1 MKSDDQTK
9 TYSILIADDNPN
21 NLKIL
26 GSMLEKM
33 GYNVRVAKNGEQA
46 FNSVKTLPPDLIL
59 LDIHMPIMDGYEV
72 CKAIKKEKD
81 IQDIPIIFLSALT
94 ESFNKIQA
102 FKAGG
107 VDYITKP
114 FEVEEV
120 EIRIINHIRLRE
132 RSLKLQ
138 IALDE
143 LKVKEK
149 QLIQT
154 EKMAA
159 LGVLTSGLAH
169 EINNPINFIS
179 NSILAL
185 KERTDKLI
193 DMSKTL
199 ASTDEDV
206 ENLRKTTKD
215 VPEIFDNITTG
226 IDHITNIVKS
236 LRIYSRVDKDQLV
249 LSSISELID
258 TSLLILYHRYK
269 EKILIEKNYNS
280 APKTLCHPAKISQ
293 VFLNILSNAIDGIDE
308 ANLKYGEQ
316 IDRKIVITTS
326 FDEKNSTITINFQDN
341 GIGIKESVKNKIF
354 DPFFTTKE
362 VNKGS
367 GLGLAICSS
376 IIKEHN
382 GTISVESAGSDD
394 KSKTSFTVILP
405 VRS

>member
-1 MKSDDQTK
+1 MKLNEQK
-9 TYSILIADDNPN
+9 NPYSILIADDNPN

-33 GYNVRVAKNGEQA
+33 GYNVRVAKNGDQA

-81 IQDIPIIFLSALT
+81 IKDIPIIFLSALS

-132 RSLKLQ
+132 KSLKLQ
-138 IALDE
+138 LALEE
-143 LKVKEK
+143 LKIKEE

-193 DMSKTL
+193 GMSEMF
-199 ASTDEDV
+199 ASIDENV
-206 ENLRKTTKD
+206 EKLRKTTKD
-215 VPEIFDNITTG
+215 VPEIFNNIMTG

-249 LSSISELID
+249 ASSISELID

-269 EKILIEKNYNS
+269 EKIFIEKNYNNV
-280 APKTLCHPAKISQ
+280 PKTLCHPAKMSQ
-293 VFLNILSNAIDGIDE
+293 VFLNILSNAIDGIEE
-308 ANLKYGEQ
+308 ANLKSDEQ

-326 FDEKNSTITINFQDN
+326 FDEKNNAISISFQDN
-341 GIGIKESVKNKIF
+341 GIGIKEDIKNKIF

-382 GTISVESAGSDD
+382 GSISVESDG
-394 KSKTSFTVILP
+394 KSGTTFTAILP
-405 VRS
+405 IQS

>member
-1 MKSDDQTK
+1 MKSNDQK
-9 TYSILIADDNPN
+9 SAYSILIADDNPN

-81 IQDIPIIFLSALT
+81 IKDIPIIFLSALS

-132 RSLKLQ
+132 KSLKLQ
-138 IALDE
+138 LALEE
-143 LKVKEK
+143 LKIKEE

-193 DMSKTL
+193 SMSEMF
-199 ASTDEDV
+199 ASIDENIEKV
-206 ENLRKTTKD
+206 RKTTQD
-215 VPEIFDNITTG
+215 VPEIFNNITTG

-249 LSSISELID
+249 SSAISELID

-269 EKILIEKNYNS
+269 ERILIEKNYNPI
-280 APKTLCHPAKISQ
+280 PKTLCHPAKMSQ
-293 VFLNILSNAIDGIDE
+293 VFLNILSNAIDGIED
-308 ANLKYGEQ
+308 ANLKSDEQ

-326 FDEKNSTITINFQDN
+326 YDEKANTVTINFQDN
-341 GIGIKESVKNKIF
+341 GIGIKEDIKNKIF

-376 IIKEHN
+376 IIKEHK
-382 GTISVESAGSDD
+382 GSISVESDG
-394 KSKTSFTVILP
+394 KSGTSFKVILP
-405 VRS
+405 IQS